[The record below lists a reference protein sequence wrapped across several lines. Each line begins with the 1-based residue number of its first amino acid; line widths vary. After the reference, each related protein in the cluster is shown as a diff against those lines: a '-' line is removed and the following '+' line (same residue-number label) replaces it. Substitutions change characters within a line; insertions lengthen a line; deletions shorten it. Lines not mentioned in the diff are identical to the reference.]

1 MLVVTWLALERLQLF
16 LVFPL
21 RQLDKALDVRGFQ
34 HAAEPVL
41 TEPAAMRHNFVL
53 YPAQFKPELLWVI

>member
-1 MLVVTWLALERLQLF
+1 MLVVTWLALERLHLR

-34 HAAEPVL
+34 HAAESVL
-41 TEPAAMRHNFVL
+41 AKPAAMHHNLGL
-53 YPAQFKPELLWVI
+53 YPAQFKPEVSWVI